1 MCRFFTN
8 NQQKKQFEKSQKNCK
23 NLYKLNR
30 IKLHIKHTQGPQ
42 DVSNKFRNIQLSVN
56 GVEDD
61 MYLKADGFDDA
72 IIGTAYGM
80 TVSDDQGPVLVYDIQ
95 KCIDILMDGSVD
107 MTREEA
113 IEYFDF
119 NVLGAFMGPQTPI
132 FMNSGDLDL
141 VKELIKDD

>member
-1 MCRFFTN
+1 M
-8 NQQKKQFEKSQKNCK
+8 
-23 NLYKLNR
+23 
-30 IKLHIKHTQGPQ
+30 HIKTTQGPQ
-42 DVSNKFRNIQLSVN
+42 DVTDKFRNIQLSVN

-80 TVSDDQGPVLVYDIQ
+80 TVSDHQGPVLVYDLQ
-95 KCIDILMDGSVD
+95 KCIDILMDGAVD

-132 FMNSGDLDL
+132 FMDSGDLDL
-141 VKELIKDD
+141 VKELIKDDG

>member
-1 MCRFFTN
+1 VT
-8 NQQKKQFEKSQKNCK
+8 
-23 NLYKLNR
+23 
-30 IKLHIKHTQGPQ
+30 
-42 DVSNKFRNIQLSVN
+42 DKFRNIQLRVN

-95 KCIDILMDGSVD
+95 KCIDILMDGAVD

-132 FMNSGDLDL
+132 FMDSGDLDL

>member
-1 MCRFFTN
+1 M
-8 NQQKKQFEKSQKNCK
+8 
-23 NLYKLNR
+23 
-30 IKLHIKHTQGPQ
+30 
-42 DVSNKFRNIQLSVN
+42 SNKFRNIQLSVN
-56 GVEDD
+56 GVKDD